1 VKVVRPA
8 SGLLMAA
15 DMGVSI
21 HYWSIPP
28 ASSLYERL
36 LTDQAFVTR
45 GAELAGVIARQ
56 APAGVDVDRLHA
68 AWVLE
73 RERVGEAQ
81 IFGRQRPSHQPS
93 KAFGFGVQS

>member
-1 VKVVRPA
+1 MQQSRQQSDVHRPSRQPA
-8 SGLLMAA
+8 GIGDWGELGAELVGLGFEAT
-15 DMGVSI
+15 
-21 HYWSIPP
+21 H
-28 ASSLYERL
+28 
-36 LTDQAFVTR
+36 

-56 APAGVDVDRLHA
+56 APAGVDVDRLRA

-93 KAFGFGVQS
+93 KAIGFGVQS